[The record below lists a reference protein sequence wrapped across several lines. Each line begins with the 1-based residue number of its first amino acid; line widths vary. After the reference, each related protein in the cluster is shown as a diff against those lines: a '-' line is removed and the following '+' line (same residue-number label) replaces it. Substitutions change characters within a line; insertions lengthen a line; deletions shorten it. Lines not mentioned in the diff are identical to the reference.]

1 MAKGYCLKC
10 KKKVSM
16 INPVASYVGSGVK
29 KRLMKK
35 GKCSSCKN
43 KIQTL
48 VKRTGDYAKNIRD
61 LKKGKKLNPK
71 SQKKVNKALKKL
83 GYTKK

>member
-10 KKKVSM
+10 KKKVTM
-16 INPVASYVGSGVK
+16 INPVASYVGSGLK

-35 GKCSSCKN
+35 GKCKSCRN

-48 VKRTGDYAKNIRD
+48 VKRKNE
-61 LKKGKKLNPK
+61 
-71 SQKKVNKALKKL
+71 
-83 GYTKK
+83 

>member
-48 VKRTGDYAKNIRD
+48 VKRKNE
-61 LKKGKKLNPK
+61 
-71 SQKKVNKALKKL
+71 
-83 GYTKK
+83 